1 MQTGQSNHVLLIGG
15 SQAAAVLQDKFEA
28 ALAQVWVL
36 MKLNFLHTMNFRY
49 SFVVELLVCVDVLI
63 TSSAC
68 SVHRVVFTR
77 AVRPVN
83 HVVKLCII

>member
-1 MQTGQSNHVLLIGG
+1 MLLTGG

-36 MKLNFLHTMNFRY
+36 MKLKFLHKMNFQY
-49 SFVVELLVCVDVLI
+49 SSVVELLVCFDVLI

-68 SVHRVVFTR
+68 SVHRVIFTR
-77 AVRPVN
+77 AVQIGQTGQP
-83 HVVKLCII
+83 CC